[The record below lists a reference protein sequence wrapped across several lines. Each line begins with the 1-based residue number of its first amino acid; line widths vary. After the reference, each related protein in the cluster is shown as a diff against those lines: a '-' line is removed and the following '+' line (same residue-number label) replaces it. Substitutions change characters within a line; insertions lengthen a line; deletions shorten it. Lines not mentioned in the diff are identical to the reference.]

1 MIKSFY
7 FDLDGEITNAAL
19 IKKRVKAYRND
30 LLNELEPK
38 ALASLLS
45 KSEIVTENDIEFV
58 KKAHGC
64 SERVENLLSL
74 VENGDSQ
81 VVEEFVK
88 ILNDLGYSHIVQ
100 LIDPPDIHNKAGK
113 NLPDISIHICKLI
126 DLNFIYVYLNS
137 IYFVLQKISGRK

>member
-45 KSEIVTENDIEFV
+45 KSEIFTENDIEFV

-64 SERVENLLSL
+64 SGRVENLLSL

-88 ILNDLGYSHIVQ
+88 ILNDLGYSHNVK

-113 NLPDISIHICKLI
+113 NLPDISLTHICKLI
-126 DLNFIYVYLNS
+126 D
-137 IYFVLQKISGRK
+137 